1 MKHIHILLV
10 LLFTIPVFSSDIGVP
25 GPKDCF
31 WSRGPHSADPY
42 INLGIAYYDKGEH
55 EISLDYFTKIYNN
68 DKTHTISKNAIIK
81 LLTFINPKK
90 INQLKL
96 IKSLKKNKIN

>member
-10 LLFTIPVFSSDIGVP
+10 ILCSFPVFSENIGVP

-42 INLGIAYYDKGEH
+42 INLAYPDANVFYWAATFTMPEGSELYLDGNFPLARYMSI
-55 EISLDYFTKIYNN
+55 ISYNGRGKPLESLADYLIESDT
-68 DKTHTISKNAIIK
+68 
-81 LLTFINPKK
+81 
-90 INQLKL
+90 NQ
-96 IKSLKKNKIN
+96 